1 MYYCQQYHNPFLDI
15 EAIDDDDDEEGS
27 DDAEMD
33 QFIARDDEVDG
44 TECSRRVHS
53 PAVMREHVKST
64 YLTDVIRRWD
74 LESDGYTTEHGS
86 VRRHCFHSGALVYV
100 CSSRN
105 PPHL

>member
-1 MYYCQQYHNPFLDI
+1 MTTTTKKDPTTLK
-15 EAIDDDDDEEGS
+15 
-27 DDAEMD
+27 MD

-44 TECSRRVHS
+44 TECSRRVRS

-86 VRRHCFHSGALVYV
+86 VRRHCFIRAPLFMCVV
-100 CSSRN
+100 REI
-105 PPHL
+105 PPICNARLRIRAFHRY